1 MDAKQMIKSALM
13 KAHIIL
19 PEDVERKILEALE
32 CETNPGGKL
41 ALNAIARNIEIARE
55 TNIPLCQDTGM
66 FWSLVEIGRESGCNP
81 VTIENAI
88 IEASKEASL
97 EGYYRKSVVEDPIY
111 ERRNTKTNLPPI
123 INYSLIDGDEVIVS
137 FLLKGFGSE
146 NCSSVRMLNPTVG
159 ESGVIDGVLDIMKKA
174 GGKPC
179 PPTFIGIGVGGTMDR
194 AALLSKRAFFK
205 KEEENSL
212 EKKIKDEINKLGM
225 GPGGLGGIN
234 SCLSVQLLSEPTH
247 IAGLPLAVTVNCWA
261 DRKVQLVFKKGELA

>member
-1 MDAKQMIKSALM
+1 MDAKQRIKSSLL
-13 KAHIIL
+13 KAHVTL
-19 PEDVERKILEALE
+19 PDDVETKILKALE
-32 CETNPGGKL
+32 SETNHGGKL
-41 ALNAIARNIEIARE
+41 ALSAIARNIEIARE
-55 TNIPLCQDTGM
+55 KNIPLCQDTGM
-66 FWSLVEIGRESGCNP
+66 FWSIVEIGRESGCNI
-81 VTIENAI
+81 VALEHDL
-88 IEASKEASL
+88 IEACGEASL

-159 ESGVIDGVLDIMKKA
+159 ESGVIDGVIDIMKKA

-194 AALLSKRAFFK
+194 AALLSKKAFFK
-205 KEEENSL
+205 KGEETPL
-212 EKKIKDEINKLGM
+212 EKKIKDEINKLGI

-261 DRKVQLVFKKGELA
+261 DRKAQIVFKKGELA